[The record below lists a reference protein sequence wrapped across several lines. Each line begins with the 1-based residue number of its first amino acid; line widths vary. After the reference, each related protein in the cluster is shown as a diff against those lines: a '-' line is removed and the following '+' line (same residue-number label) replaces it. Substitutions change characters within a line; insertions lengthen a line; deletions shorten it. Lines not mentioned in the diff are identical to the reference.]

1 MVFVMTT
8 EKINLF
14 KVFSA
19 SAFYAAFRLI
29 KGKRAIQPGWAVR
42 KTTAGKYM

>member
-1 MVFVMTT
+1 MAN
-8 EKINLF
+8 EKSPFF

-29 KGKRAIQPGWAVR
+29 KGKRAIKPGWAVR